1 MNTSPG
7 TLGQMR
13 APTRK
18 HHSTDALAPICDIN
32 EQCLKMLV
40 EAAHVPSSG
49 NEPFIQ
55 QLLAL
60 IATLDPAALS
70 TAARFP
76 FLLVDFGFRD
86 PEWWSEITEGSEQT
100 AGQAALPS
108 PFPHAATVALSRS
121 TLMLAWHTVRTDTE
135 ASVVLLGITP
145 TVSRILRSQRLQ
157 DIDRIA
163 EQYPWRIRPRWE
175 DRPGVWRQLMFCAK
189 STEVDSAH
197 DFVLHALQLT
207 ASAALPKA

>member
-32 EQCLKMLV
+32 EQCLQMLV

-49 NEPFIQ
+49 NEPFIH

-60 IATLDPAALS
+60 IATLDARTLS

-86 PEWWSEITEGSEQT
+86 PEWWSEITAGSEHD
-100 AGQAALPS
+100 AGEATWPS
-108 PFPHAATVALSRS
+108 PFPRTAAIALSRA
-121 TLMLAWHTVRTDTE
+121 TLMLAWHTVRTDAE

-145 TVSRILRSQRLQ
+145 TVARLLRSQRLQ

-163 EQYPWRIRPRWE
+163 EQHHRRIRPRWE
-175 DRPGVWRQLMFCAK
+175 DRPTVWRQLMFCAK
-189 STEVDSAH
+189 STEVDAAH

>member
-32 EQCLKMLV
+32 EQCLQMLV
-40 EAAHVPSSG
+40 EAAHVPSTAS
-49 NEPFIQ
+49 EPFVQ

-60 IATLDPAALS
+60 IATLDATTLS

-86 PEWWSEITEGSEQT
+86 PEWWSEITAVSENNAIEESWPT
-100 AGQAALPS
+100 
-108 PFPHAATVALSRS
+108 PFPRAGAIALARA
-121 TLMLAWHTVRTDTE
+121 TLMLAWHTVRTDAE
-135 ASVVLLGITP
+135 ASVVLLGINP
-145 TVSRILRSQRLQ
+145 TCVFRT
-157 DIDRIA
+157 
-163 EQYPWRIRPRWE
+163 
-175 DRPGVWRQLMFCAK
+175 M
-189 STEVDSAH
+189 
-197 DFVLHALQLT
+197 LT
-207 ASAALPKA
+207 ADSV